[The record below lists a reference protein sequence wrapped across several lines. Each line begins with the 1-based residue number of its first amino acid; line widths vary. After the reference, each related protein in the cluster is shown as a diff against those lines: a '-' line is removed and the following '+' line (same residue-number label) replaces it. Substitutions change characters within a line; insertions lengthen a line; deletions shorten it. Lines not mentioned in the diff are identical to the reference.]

1 MHFGIRINPLE
12 CGSVVVLN
20 SSISVVVSRQLYC
33 YVFSLKVFRIIT
45 DWNVMKWN
53 KMFWLKTWNTSQ
65 LHWNPRIQKIAS
77 TCLAVAT
84 DQEIAMAIEMD
95 SLTDRNQRKILL
107 SLNLPRLWQWL
118 AELFRAPCF
127 HLTSVLPVFLSVDQV
142 IGPLTGLFTRGYFY
156 RKWANWTRKNANIW
170 LQIVCIIFVLLFSIN
185 IVWSILDSHNA
196 TKLFLTHCGNQNV
209 TRISDFFTTVTQFKK

>member
-107 SLNLPRLWQWL
+107 SLYLPRLWQWWS
-118 AELFRAPCF
+118 AIPCT
-127 HLTSVLPVFLSVDQV
+127 LLSLDICAACFPQCWSSNLSIYRIVYTYVQ
-142 IGPLTGLFTRGYFY
+142 LYFWNY
-156 RKWANWTRKNANIW
+156 LLHTVKLYNPRLNI
-170 LQIVCIIFVLLFSIN
+170 
-185 IVWSILDSHNA
+185 
-196 TKLFLTHCGNQNV
+196 
-209 TRISDFFTTVTQFKK
+209 